1 MRSSSP
7 EAIAIPEILQNV
19 LLHLD
24 RPSLHACARVSRLWR
39 SWCVHVAWLIYQI
52 PSQDIIDFLVQQQA
66 QETSVSGGAKEADM
80 KGGLLIQ
87 RKKAR
92 FVQEFKK
99 QCFRIQS
106 LTVGSDGQ
114 SEMVEARTFDSG
126 DSSRWECVPP
136 TSLTNLVHLRFGLYS
151 GPSLPSDIVAGLI
164 SQNPNLQHLE
174 FLSLLQSSC
183 RDLFA
188 ALRSNP
194 LQQLRRLEL
203 SCHMERNGF
212 SDLLD
217 LLAVRSKFEPLEQE
231 QERSLE
237 PTTLG
242 WDLEEL
248 IIRYRLNS
256 SWKQFVR
263 NSHNGTISPRPIAV
277 RKLTLFNFS
286 PMVYLDEME
295 EDDNERFPVDWSL
308 LYHLCRRFPVLQR
321 LQVSSDISTDYK
333 PSPVSFENQIYN
345 LFRDLDKFETFVFWP
360 SEELARAMI
369 KACPKLTEIDLSH
382 HRELHPEDW
391 DLLLQHYAP
400 QLESLAAW
408 NVDQLQP
415 QELIRLV
422 PPSPALVNQFGGH
435 TSQKWVGLQ
444 ELDISAN
451 GSLAPAIHM
460 FLRYVP
466 TLRRFKALGV
476 PVEANQLLG
485 FDWVCTGMETLA
497 IHILIPTQAWPEC
510 EIWRWDVG
518 KDKWRMVGEGE
529 EFLDNDEGEYHVMDI
544 EVPLLPTLQRPG
556 DSSKQEDSCLDSYV
570 SSSDSSSGPSSE
582 SDSSDS
588 DSDTDSSSNSSSDSS
603 DSDSDASSTDS
614 SDSDAPSTDSSDSE
628 SDADSSSNTDDSGDE
643 SSASAAAESEP
654 TGAPS
659 KALPKKRVT
668 HSAQIQI
675 AICQQLGRLTR
686 LKELTLEGRQDYRY
700 DNKEWDCLHLTLE
713 TGLDHLRPLQ
723 ANLRKLVVYQLDEEL
738 CGQAEM
744 EWIAQNW
751 VHQDNAAWQR
761 AFEACGGSSSTP
773 RGLASNFVT
782 SLDAGGEGKPVLL
795 CPKFRELLGVS
806 VYGKRQVS
814 ALEANVNVAW
824 LEGQYRQLTVEK
836 DVTRER
842 ESFFYG
848 QYQDY

>member
-1 MRSSSP
+1 M
-7 EAIAIPEILQNV
+7 
-19 LLHLD
+19 
-24 RPSLHACARVSRLWR
+24 
-39 SWCVHVAWLIYQI
+39 Y
-52 PSQDIIDFLVQQQA
+52 FLTQQRA
-66 QETSVSGGAKEADM
+66 QETSVRSGAKEAD
-80 KGGLLIQ
+80 GEACSLIQ

-106 LTVGSDGQ
+106 LTVGDESR
-114 SEMVEARTFDSG
+114 SEAVEARTIIPDDFSK
-126 DSSRWECVPP
+126 WECVLPTTL
-136 TSLTNLVHLRFGLYS
+136 TSLVYLRFGPYCLHHPPL
-151 GPSLPSDIVAGLI
+151 GPHLSSDIVIGLI
-164 SQNPNLQHLE
+164 SQNPNLRHLE
-174 FLSLLQSSC
+174 FLSLLQASY
-183 RDLFA
+183 RALIT
-188 ALRSNP
+188 ALRSNQ
-194 LQQLRRLEL
+194 LQHLRRLEI
-203 SCHMERNGF
+203 SC
-212 SDLLD
+212 DLGRIGVSELFD

-237 PTTLG
+237 PKALG

-248 IIRYRLNS
+248 IIRNRVNTSFKRFL
-256 SWKQFVR
+256 R
-263 NSHNGTISPRPIAV
+263 DSHYSTTPPRPIAV
-277 RKLTLFNFS
+277 RKLTLFDFS
-286 PMVYLDEME
+286 PAVYLDEME
-295 EDDNERFPVDWSL
+295 EDGVEEDEIGRLPIDWSL

-321 LQVSSDISTDYK
+321 LQVSPDISIDYK
-333 PSPVSFENQIYN
+333 PSPISFENLIYN
-345 LFRDLDKFETFVFWP
+345 HFRDLDEFESGVFWRP
-360 SEELARAMI
+360 EELARAMI

-408 NVDQLQP
+408 NVDQLRP

-422 PPSPALVNQFGGH
+422 PPSPTLISHFGGH
-435 TSQKWVGLQ
+435 LSQKWVGLQ
-444 ELDISAN
+444 ELDIGAN

-460 FLRYVP
+460 FLKYVP
-466 TLRRFKALGV
+466 TLRHFKALGV

-485 FDWVCTGMETLA
+485 FEWVCTGMETLA
-497 IHILIPTQAWPEC
+497 IYILIPTQAWPEYG
-510 EIWRWDVG
+510 IWRWDAG

-529 EFLDNDEGEYHVMDI
+529 EFWNDDKGEYLAMDI
-544 EVPLLPTLQRPG
+544 EVPLLPTQRSYDG
-556 DSSKQEDSCLDSYV
+556 DKQGNSSSESDSGSDTDSHMAARLDTYV
-570 SSSDSSSGPSSE
+570 SSSDSSSDPSSD

-588 DSDTDSSSNSSSDSS
+588 DSHAD
-603 DSDSDASSTDS
+603 SSTDS
-614 SDSDAPSTDSSDSE
+614 SDAD
-628 SDADSSSNTDDSGDE
+628 SDADSSSDSDDSGDE
-643 SSASAAAESEP
+643 SSASVPAELEP

-723 ANLRKLVVYQLDEEL
+723 ANLRKLVVFQLDEEL
-738 CGQAEM
+738 CGRAEM

-761 AFEACGGSSSTP
+761 AFEACDGSSSAP
-773 RGLASNFVT
+773 LGVASNSVMT
-782 SLDAGGEGKPVLL
+782 LQAGNEETPVLL
-795 CPKFRELLGVS
+795 CPKFQELLGVS
-806 VYGKRQVS
+806 VCGKRQVS
-814 ALEANVNVAW
+814 ALEANMNVAW
-824 LEGQYRQLTVEK
+824 LEGQCRQLTVEK
-836 DVTRER
+836 DVTRDR